1 MRCLLILV
9 FVFFGNVVFAQYTMS
24 NQTVFDCDGILTDSE
39 ANTTNPGWY
48 THNEN
53 FSFTICPA
61 GAISIT
67 INFSFFETEPQND
80 YVIIYDGPNN
90 TYPILGGPY
99 SGVNLPPQI
108 TSSGCITIDFVSD
121 VNVAAEGFELSWESQ
136 IAIPLPPVI
145 SLPTS
150 VSCSLNTLIIELD
163 QNIHCDSVATAQV
176 FVGGQLNQ
184 TVNAT
189 ALNCVNDSTNQVQI
203 SLFPGLNES
212 GSYTISFQSYFQ
224 DACDSMWNLTS
235 TFQFLIND
243 CPLEVELTADNDTIC
258 VGECADLYT
267 NVNGGDVTSYS
278 YSWNPT
284 WSNSPGV
291 WTVCPSVT
299 TTYIV
304 TVSDAGMAAPQS
316 DTITIVVLNPPT
328 TQAPISICQTDP
340 SINLTANPV
349 GGWWWGTGITSGNNG
364 TFNPNGLAAGTY
376 TVTYGIGGCSDD
388 LEITVLD
395 INAGPNIS
403 ACFNTT
409 FNITTSTTIPGGT
422 WSSTCNCVQANG
434 DITTGNVP
442 TVISAIYTLPN
453 GCSDTLL
460 ITVAGITT
468 QADDTLCQNSGN
480 YGLTFTPIDGVW
492 SVLPDNSQQPSSCP
506 NPILQFPFLDGFE
519 LGLGNWSQ
527 DPTNDFDWVVNSGTT
542 PSAGTGPSL
551 AFEGYNYIYTE
562 ASNPNNPSKKAAIIS
577 PCLNL
582 SAYDNPILHFWFRKQ
597 GGGQGSFAVDV
608 SVDNGSSWIWNHWYQ
623 AGDLGN
629 LWQEAT
635 VDLSAFNATEVK
647 LRLRVITGTWQS
659 DVAVDKLS
667 ILGGPVTVDGVFL
680 SDVANY
686 GLHNLI
692 YSIQGCDDYVDILVN
707 EINAGSDLVVCP
719 SEAPFNLSGSP
730 LAGVWNGT
738 HITNSIMGTFD
749 PSLGIGI
756 DVVTYTFGGCTDT
769 AEVWVVDTDVQ
780 IDTLFLCINEGVKQL
795 DLATVPRTPANGIWT
810 GNGITNPNFPGEFS
824 PQIAGAGIHTLTF
837 TANNCSDN
845 LIVKVAPQS
854 VFIDTLICQSSPD
867 IILNVSPSGGYW
879 IGNGIIDNNQ
889 GLYSPSQLSL
899 GQHYV
904 AYTAPN
910 GCVDTFSIN
919 IYDLPQLSLSGLN
932 STYCFK
938 DTNILVIT
946 APVGGVLSGNGINGF
961 YFNPAQ
967 AGDGYHTIT
976 YAYGSGI
983 CTETIDFVVLVS
995 DELFADV
1002 YSSKDTICNGDY
1014 LNIGVNANGGI
1025 GNYSFSWDNGL
1036 SNSFN
1041 HLVNPSIS
1049 TLYIVLVAD
1058 GCSDNVVDSIPIFV
1072 FPNFSASFSTSSI
1085 LCYGELGFA
1094 HVNVIPTA
1102 NYTYQWNTNPVNV
1115 TDSIFAFVNKRYEV
1129 TITDVTTNC
1138 KLSDTISI
1146 PGYDEVDALFF
1157 ANKTECVSLLDGE
1170 FQFLDNSIINPAELS
1185 QTSYWDFGDN
1195 STASYIF
1202 ADNPAHIYA
1211 DTGLFTVKLIL
1222 ANTGGCTDSFA
1233 IQVCITA
1240 DNKIFTPN
1248 SFTPNGDYCNDEFYV
1263 KGVGGF
1269 HSFSIQVHKRWGSEI
1284 IFESDKIILT
1294 THVLDG
1300 NICNNLENMDPYYKM
1315 GSWDGVMLDGN
1326 LAPQGV
1332 YPFVIE
1338 YKQAKESPPEII
1350 IGHIT
1355 LIR

>member
-1 MRCLLILV
+1 MRCFLILV
-9 FVFFGNVVFAQYTMS
+9 FVFFGNGVFAQYTMS
-24 NQTVFDCDGILTDSE
+24 NQTVFDCEGTLTDSE
-39 ANTTNPGWY
+39 ANVTNPGWY

-53 FSFTICPA
+53 YSFTIFPA

-67 INFSFFETEPQND
+67 INFSLFETEPQND

-90 TYPILGGPY
+90 TFPILGGPY
-99 SGVNLPPQI
+99 SGINLPPQI

-136 IAIPLPPVI
+136 IAIPQPPAI
-145 SLPTS
+145 SLPS
-150 VSCSLNTLIIELD
+150 AVGCSLNTLVIELD

-189 ALNCVNDSTNQVQI
+189 ALNCVNDSTNQVQL

-212 GSYTISFQSYFQ
+212 GTYTISFQSYFQ
-224 DACDSMWNLTS
+224 DACDSIWDLTS
-235 TFQFLIND
+235 IFQFIIND
-243 CPLEVELTADNDTIC
+243 CPLEVGLTADNDTLC
-258 VGECADLYT
+258 VGECADLYV
-267 NVNGGDVTSYS
+267 NVNGGDATSYS
-278 YSWNPT
+278 YNWNPT

-291 WTVCPSVT
+291 RTVCPLVT

-304 TVSDAGMAAPQS
+304 TVSDASMAAPQS
-316 DTITIVVLNPPT
+316 DTITIVVLNPPV
-328 TQAPISICQTDP
+328 TQAPISICQTAP
-340 SINLTANPV
+340 SINLIANPI

-364 TFNPNGLAAGTY
+364 TFNPNGLAAGIY

-388 LEITVLD
+388 LDITVLGV
-395 INAGPNIS
+395 NAGPNIS

-409 FNITTSTTIPGGT
+409 FNITTSTTTPGGT
-422 WSSTCNCVQANG
+422 WSSTCNCVQVNG
-434 DITTGNVP
+434 DITTGNGP
-442 TVISAIYTLPN
+442 SVITAIYTLPN

-460 ITVAGITT
+460 VTVAGITT
-468 QADDTLCQNSGN
+468 QDDDTLCQNSGN
-480 YGLTFTPIDGVW
+480 YGLTFMPVDGVW
-492 SVLPDNSQQPSSCP
+492 SVLPDNPQQPSSCLS
-506 NPILQFPFLDGFE
+506 PILQFPFQDGFE
-519 LGLGNWSQ
+519 LGLSNWVQ
-527 DPTNDFDWVVNSGTT
+527 DPTNDFDWMVNSGTT
-542 PSAGTGPSL
+542 PSGGTGPSS

-562 ASNPNNPSKKAAIIS
+562 ASSPNNPSKKAAIIS

-582 SAYDNPILHFWFRKQ
+582 SAYDNPILHFWFHKQ
-597 GGGQGSFAVDV
+597 GAGQGSFAVDV
-608 SVDNGSSWIWNHWYQ
+608 SVDNGSTWIWNHWYQ
-623 AGDLGN
+623 AGDLGT
-629 LWQEAT
+629 LWQEA
-635 VDLSAFNATEVK
+635 VIDLSAFNTTEVK
-647 LRLRVITGTWQS
+647 VRFRVITGNWQS
-659 DVAVDKLS
+659 DVAVDRLS
-667 ILGGPVTVDGVFL
+667 ILGGPVTVDGFFL
-680 SDVANY
+680 TDVAND

-738 HITNSIMGTFD
+738 HITNSIVGTFD

-769 AEVWVVDTDVQ
+769 AKVWVVDTDVQ
-780 IDTLFLCINEGVKQL
+780 VDTLFLCINEGVQQL

-824 PQIAGAGIHTLTF
+824 PQITGEGTHTLTF

-854 VFIDTLICQSSPD
+854 VLIDTLICQSSPD
-867 IILNVSPSGGYW
+867 IVLNVNPSGGYW

-889 GLYSPSQLSL
+889 GLYAPSQLSL
-899 GQHYV
+899 GLHYV

-938 DTNILVIT
+938 DTNILVST
-946 APVGGVLSGNGINGF
+946 LPVGGILSGNGINGS

-967 AGDGYHTIT
+967 AGEGYHTIT

-995 DELFADV
+995 GELLADV
-1002 YSSKDTICNGDY
+1002 YSSEDTICNGDY
-1014 LNIGVNANGGI
+1014 INIGVNASGGI

-1049 TLYIVLVAD
+1049 TLYIVSVAD
-1058 GCSDNVVDSIPIFV
+1058 GCSDNIVDSIPIFV
-1072 FPNFSASFSTSSI
+1072 FPNFSASFSTSTK

-1094 HVNVIPTA
+1094 KVNVMPIAT
-1102 NYTYQWNTNPVNV
+1102 YTYEWNTNPVNL
-1115 TDSIFAFVNKRYEV
+1115 TDSIIDFVNKRYEV
-1129 TITDVTTNC
+1129 VITDVITKC
-1138 KLSDTISI
+1138 ELSDTISI

-1157 ANKTECVSLLDGE
+1157 ANKTECISMLDGE

-1185 QTSYWDFGDN
+1185 QISFWNFGDN
-1195 STASYIF
+1195 SIAPYVF
-1202 ADNPAHIYA
+1202 ADNPTHIFA
-1211 DTGLFTVKLIL
+1211 DTGLFTVELML

-1240 DNKIFTPN
+1240 DGKIFTPN
-1248 SFTPNGDYCNDEFYV
+1248 SFTPNDDYCNDEFYA

-1269 HSFSIQVHKRWGSEI
+1269 YSFNIQIHKRWGSEI
-1284 IFESDKIILT
+1284 IFESDKILLT
-1294 THVLDG
+1294 THAQDG
-1300 NICNNLENMDPYYKM
+1300 NICSNLENTDPYYKM

-1332 YPFVIE
+1332 YPFLIE
-1338 YKQAKESPPEII
+1338 YKQTEGSTPKII
-1350 IGHIT
+1350 VGHIT